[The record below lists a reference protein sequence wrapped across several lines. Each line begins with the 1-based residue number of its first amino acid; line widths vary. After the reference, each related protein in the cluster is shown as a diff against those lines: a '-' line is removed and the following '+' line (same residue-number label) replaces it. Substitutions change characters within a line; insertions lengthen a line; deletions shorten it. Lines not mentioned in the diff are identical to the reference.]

1 LSHRLV
7 TRDTLRRLEV
17 AFEDSIAPLLDEED
31 PEDVNLLWEFRKFL
45 HTKRIRVLTAERE
58 SVKKWKQ
65 VLFTK

>member
-1 LSHRLV
+1 V

-17 AFEDSIAPLLDEED
+17 AFEGAIAPLLDEDD

-58 SVKKWKQ
+58 NIKKWKQ

>member
-1 LSHRLV
+1 V

-58 SVKKWKQ
+58 NIKKWKQ